1 MTVNTVDMGYSDGDV
16 DTNRTDNPTLNS
28 LVAERYSRRQ
38 ALMGGISATTMA
50 VLGTTLLAGCDE
62 KNTAPTVSAGNAITT
77 SSGRAI
83 TLSGSAA
90 DQDGIDSAVWSQAS
104 GPSVTL
110 TQGAA
115 GVATFLAPSVAAATD
130 LKFTLTATDGKGKTS
145 TGTATVTIMP
155 NTLGFTAVPKNKL
168 DVVTVPAGYS
178 VQIGTRLG
186 DPLAAGVAAYANDGS
201 DSNFAQRIGDHGDA
215 LTWFGLSAGGA
226 RDDASSVRG
235 LIVQNHENIN
245 QQYLHPTGAT
255 SPGGARPEA
264 EALKEIEC
272 HGVSVT
278 EFAEGAN
285 RKWSYVQSS
294 SFNRRI
300 TPNTPT
306 TFAGPVAGHALLKT
320 AFSTAGTA
328 GRGTINNCANGLTPW
343 ATLLTC
349 EENWAGYFRRG
360 AADNA
365 NRSAREV
372 TQLNR
377 YGVSQGAGGSFGWAT
392 VVPANPANTTFARWN
407 ATVDT
412 TKAADGTGDFR
423 YEPNQF
429 GWVVEIDPYDKSIAP
444 RKRTALG
451 RFGHEGAWF
460 GKQAEG
466 KKLGVYMGDD
476 SRGEYLYKFVS
487 TANWSASDAQS
498 ANRMAIGDKYLDA
511 GTLYVARFNAD
522 GSGTWLPLVFGQ
534 VPTRAAAGSDP
545 AYTFADQADILTFPR
560 LAADAV
566 GATKMDRPEW
576 TAVNG
581 VSGEVYLTLTNNN
594 AATRPLDGTD
604 AANPRHYNDPRG
616 TPPTAQFGN
625 PNGHIIRLKETGDD
639 PAATTF
645 AWDIFLFGADSVDA
659 DPANVNLSGL
669 TADNDFSSPD
679 GLHFSR
685 TQNAAGLVKPLLWI
699 QTDDGAF
706 TDRTNNQML
715 AALPGSLGDGAVK
728 TITNTGAGGAT
739 ATQATRVGAAA
750 TAATLRRF
758 LVGPIDCELTGVDS
772 TPDGRTLFV
781 GIQHPGEGGSTAA
794 PNSHWPD
801 SQATGTADA
810 TVRPRSAIVIITKDD
825 GGVVGL

>member
-16 DTNRTDNPTLNS
+16 DTNRTDNPTLSS

-38 ALMGGISATTMA
+38 TLMGGISATTMA

-130 LKFTLTATDGKGKTS
+130 LKFTLTATDAKGKTS
-145 TGTATVTIMP
+145 TATATVTVMP

-306 TFAGPVAGHALLKT
+306 TFSGPVAGHALLKT

-392 VVPANPANTTFARWN
+392 VVPANPANTSFARWN

-466 KKLGVYMGDD
+466 KKLAVYMGDD

-487 TANWSASDAQS
+487 TASWSASDAQS
-498 ANRMAIGDKYLDA
+498 ANRMAMGDKYLAA
-511 GTLYVARFNAD
+511 GTLYVARFSAD

-581 VSGEVYLTLTNNN
+581 VSGEIYLTLTNNN
-594 AATRPLDGTD
+594 AATRPLNGTD

-616 TPPTAQFGN
+616 TPPSAQFGN

-639 PAATTF
+639 HLRLGHLPVRRG
-645 AWDIFLFGADSVDA
+645 LGRCRSGQRQPLGADRGQRLLQ
-659 DPANVNLSGL
+659 PGR
-669 TADNDFSSPD
+669 P
-679 GLHFSR
+679 
-685 TQNAAGLVKPLLWI
+685 PLLPHAERRGPG
-699 QTDDGAF
+699 QAAAVDP
-706 TDRTNNQML
+706 DRRRRLHRPHQQ
-715 AALPGSLGDGAVK
+715 PD
-728 TITNTGAGGAT
+728 AGGAPR
-739 ATQATRVGAAA
+739 QP
-750 TAATLRRF
+750 RRRR
-758 LVGPIDCELTGVDS
+758 GEDDHQH
-772 TPDGRTLFV
+772 RRRRRHR
-781 GIQHPGEGGSTAA
+781 HPGDPRGRSGDRGDAA
-794 PNSHWPD
+794 PLPRRPDRLRADRRRLDARRPHAVRRHPAPGRGRHHRRAEQPLARQPSHRHRRRH
-801 SQATGTADA
+801 
-810 TVRPRSAIVIITKDD
+810 RPPALCDRHHHQ
-825 GGVVGL
+825 G

>member
-1 MTVNTVDMGYSDGDV
+1 M
-16 DTNRTDNPTLNS
+16 
-28 LVAERYSRRQ
+28 
-38 ALMGGISATTMA
+38 
-50 VLGTTLLAGCDE
+50 
-62 KNTAPTVSAGNAITT
+62 
-77 SSGRAI
+77 
-83 TLSGSAA
+83 
-90 DQDGIDSAVWSQAS
+90 
-104 GPSVTL
+104 
-110 TQGAA
+110 
-115 GVATFLAPSVAAATD
+115 
-130 LKFTLTATDGKGKTS
+130 
-145 TGTATVTIMP
+145 
-155 NTLGFTAVPKNKL
+155 
-168 DVVTVPAGYS
+168 
-178 VQIGTRLG
+178 
-186 DPLAAGVAAYANDGS
+186 
-201 DSNFAQRIGDHGDA
+201 
-215 LTWFGLSAGGA
+215 
-226 RDDASSVRG
+226 
-235 LIVQNHENIN
+235 
-245 QQYLHPTGAT
+245 
-255 SPGGARPEA
+255 
-264 EALKEIEC
+264 
-272 HGVSVT
+272 
-278 EFAEGAN
+278 
-285 RKWSYVQSS
+285 
-294 SFNRRI
+294 
-300 TPNTPT
+300 
-306 TFAGPVAGHALLKT
+306 
-320 AFSTAGTA
+320 
-328 GRGTINNCANGLTPW
+328 
-343 ATLLTC
+343 
-349 EENWAGYFRRG
+349 
-360 AADNA
+360 
-365 NRSAREV
+365 

-392 VVPANPANTTFARWN
+392 VVPANPANTSFARWN